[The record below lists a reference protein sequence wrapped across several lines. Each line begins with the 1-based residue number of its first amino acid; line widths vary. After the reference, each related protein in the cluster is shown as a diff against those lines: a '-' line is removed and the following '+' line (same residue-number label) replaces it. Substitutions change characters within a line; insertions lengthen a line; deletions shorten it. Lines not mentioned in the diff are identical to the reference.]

1 MPSTAPPPG
10 PSEQPAQ
17 QRDNAERLAYEPPR
31 LSALGDLRQLT
42 LGGSLGRGD
51 SGNARLQARR

>member
-1 MPSTAPPPG
+1 MPSTV
-10 PSEQPAQ
+10 SETEQPEQA
-17 QRDNAERLAYEPPR
+17 DNAVRLVYEPPR

-51 SGNARLQARR
+51 SGNARVQRTR